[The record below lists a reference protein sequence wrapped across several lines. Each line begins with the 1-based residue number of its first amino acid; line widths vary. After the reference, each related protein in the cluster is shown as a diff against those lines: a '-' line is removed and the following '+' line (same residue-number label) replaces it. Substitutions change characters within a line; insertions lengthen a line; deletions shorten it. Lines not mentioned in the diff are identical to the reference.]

1 MSPLCIYTVTIM
13 RLTVNNKEGFFV
25 STTLSQ
31 LILELEI
38 ATTGIAVAVNRK
50 IIPRQLW
57 EQTLLSEGDSIVI
70 IKAVYGGSYSL

>member
-31 LILELEI
+31 LISELEI

-50 IIPRQLW
+50 IVPRQLW

-70 IKAVYGGSYSL
+70 IKAVYGG

>member
-13 RLTVNNKEGFFV
+13 RLTVNNKEGFFL

-31 LILELEI
+31 LISELEI
-38 ATTGIAVAVNRK
+38 ATAGIAVAVNRK

-70 IKAVYGGSYSL
+70 IKAVYGG

>member
-70 IKAVYGGSYSL
+70 IKAVYGG

>member
-25 STTLSQ
+25 STTLYQ
-31 LILELEI
+31 LISELEI

-70 IKAVYGGSYSL
+70 IKAVYGG

>member
-1 MSPLCIYTVTIM
+1 MSPLCIYTVAIM

-31 LILELEI
+31 LISELEI
-38 ATTGIAVAVNRK
+38 ATAGIAVAVNRK

-57 EQTLLSEGDSIVI
+57 VQTLLSEGDSIVS
-70 IKAVYGGSYSL
+70 IKAVYGG

>member
-25 STTLSQ
+25 STTLYQ
-31 LILELEI
+31 LISELEI

-57 EQTLLSEGDSIVI
+57 EQTTLSEGDSIVI
-70 IKAVYGGSYSL
+70 IKAVYGG

>member
-1 MSPLCIYTVTIM
+1 MRGLSPLCIYTVTIM

-31 LILELEI
+31 LISELEI

-70 IKAVYGGSYSL
+70 IKAVYGG

>member
-13 RLTVNNKEGFFV
+13 RLTVNNKEGFFL

-70 IKAVYGGSYSL
+70 IKAVYGG

>member
-1 MSPLCIYTVTIM
+1 M
-13 RLTVNNKEGFFV
+13 RLTVNNKEGFFFF
-25 STTLSQ
+25 TTLSQ
-31 LILELEI
+31 LISELEI

-70 IKAVYGGSYSL
+70 IKAVYGG

>member
-1 MSPLCIYTVTIM
+1 M

-25 STTLSQ
+25 STTLCQ
-31 LILELEI
+31 LISELEI

-70 IKAVYGGSYSL
+70 IKAVYGG

>member
-1 MSPLCIYTVTIM
+1 MSPLCIYSVTIM

-31 LILELEI
+31 LISELEI

-70 IKAVYGGSYSL
+70 IKAVYGG

>member
-1 MSPLCIYTVTIM
+1 MSPLCIYTVAIM

-31 LILELEI
+31 LISELEI

-70 IKAVYGGSYSL
+70 IKAVYGG

>member
-13 RLTVNNKEGFFV
+13 RLTVNNKEGFFL

-31 LILELEI
+31 LISELEI

-70 IKAVYGGSYSL
+70 IKAVYGG

>member
-1 MSPLCIYTVTIM
+1 MSPRCIYTVTIM

-31 LILELEI
+31 LISELEI

-70 IKAVYGGSYSL
+70 IKAVYGG

>member
-31 LILELEI
+31 LISELEI

-70 IKAVYGGSYSL
+70 IKAVYGG

>member
-13 RLTVNNKEGFFV
+13 RLTVNNKEGFFL

-31 LILELEI
+31 LISELEI
-38 ATTGIAVAVNRK
+38 ATAGIAVAVNRK

-57 EQTLLSEGDSIVI
+57 EQILLSEGDSIVI
-70 IKAVYGGSYSL
+70 IKAVYGG

>member
-13 RLTVNNKEGFFV
+13 RLTVNNKEGFFL

-31 LILELEI
+31 LISELEI
-38 ATTGIAVAVNRK
+38 ATAGIAVAVNRK

-57 EQTLLSEGDSIVI
+57 EQTLLSDGDSIVI
-70 IKAVYGGSYSL
+70 IKAVYGG

>member
-1 MSPLCIYTVTIM
+1 M
-13 RLTVNNKEGFFV
+13 RLTVNNKEGFFL
-25 STTLSQ
+25 STPLSQ
-31 LILELEI
+31 LISELEI

-70 IKAVYGGSYSL
+70 IKAVYGG

>member
-13 RLTVNNKEGFFV
+13 RLTVNNKEGFFL

-31 LILELEI
+31 LISELEI

-57 EQTLLSEGDSIVI
+57 EQTLLSDGDSIVI
-70 IKAVYGGSYSL
+70 IKAVYGG

>member
-31 LILELEI
+31 LISELEI

-57 EQTLLSEGDSIVI
+57 EQTTLSEGDSIVI
-70 IKAVYGGSYSL
+70 IKAVYGG

>member
-31 LILELEI
+31 LISELEI
-38 ATTGIAVAVNRK
+38 VTTGIAVAVNRK

-70 IKAVYGGSYSL
+70 IKAVYGG